1 MDKLNDKE
9 NQINWEK
16 KTYEF
21 AWNEKCFRENKLEF
35 FPIFEDTTDKT
46 SSNLN
51 VFKYNMCILII

>member
-1 MDKLNDKE
+1 MNLHEMKNGS
-9 NQINWEK
+9 EK
-16 KTYEF
+16 I
-21 AWNEKCFRENKLEF
+21 KLEF

>member
-1 MDKLNDKE
+1 MTKKPRL
-9 NQINWEK
+9 IGEK
-16 KTYEF
+16 KKHLNLHEMKN
-21 AWNEKCFRENKLEF
+21 ASEKIKLEC